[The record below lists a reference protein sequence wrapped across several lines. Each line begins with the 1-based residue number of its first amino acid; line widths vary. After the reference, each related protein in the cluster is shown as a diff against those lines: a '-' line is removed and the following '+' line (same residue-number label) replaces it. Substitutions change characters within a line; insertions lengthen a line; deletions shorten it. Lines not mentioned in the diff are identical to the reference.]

1 MKYTTSPSNL
11 GTVLSVRGSVV
22 DVQLNGRLPP
32 IYSLLHA
39 KEGTIALR
47 SWRNSTSILFFC
59 VNGQFVQ
66 MRNAPYEW
74 SFDPFLIL

>member
-47 SWRNSTSILFFC
+47 SWRNSTSILFLFASMDSLSRC
-59 VNGQFVQ
+59 EMPHMNGL
-66 MRNAPYEW
+66 
-74 SFDPFLIL
+74 LIHF